1 MKLNILSHSLGRERI
16 LGANK
21 VLQNTLKGLS
31 EIGVEYCFNEPIYDH
46 EYNWIHDAPEGI
58 IEAGFSG
65 RPVLVG
71 PNTAT
76 MPRDLPRFRR
86 PLHPASIYLFPS
98 FWPMKAWTAMG
109 YKECRI
115 EVWSAGIDLLSFP
128 SHQRLNSDPNQ
139 VLVYFK
145 HRDEGLLRGTLAL
158 LQEQGYSYE
167 VFHYGSYK
175 EAEYQAALG
184 RSKAAIW
191 LGGTESQGFALM
203 EAMATGLPILVL
215 DARSLADNVHDQGD
229 PLVPRFPV
237 QFIASGATTAP
248 YFNQYCGIKIASKDL
263 NIDTLKQFMDDV
275 EAYDP
280 TTFIRAEH
288 SLSKAAERLIGF
300 AKLLPK
306 VNARISFSQPQV
318 AKGLRYLDLIPR
330 TWAWRLAWCKLLM
343 IMRKK

>member
-21 VLQNTLKGLS
+21 VLQNTLKGLAK
-31 EIGVEYCFNEPIYDH
+31 IGVESCFNEPIYYH

-58 IEAGFSG
+58 IEAGLAS

-98 FWPMKAWTAMG
+98 FWPMRAWTNMG
-109 YKECRI
+109 YKECRMEI
-115 EVWSAGIDLLSFP
+115 WAAGIDLLSFP
-128 SHQRLNSDPNQ
+128 SRRRLYGDPNQ
-139 VLVYFK
+139 VLIYFK
-145 HRDEGLLRGTLAL
+145 NRDEGLLRRTLDL
-158 LQEQGYSYE
+158 LQEGGYSHE
-167 VFHYGSYK
+167 IFRYGNYK
-175 EAEYQAALG
+175 EAEYQAALE

-203 EAMATGLPILVL
+203 EAMASGLPILVL
-215 DARSLADNVHDQGD
+215 DARSLADNVHDQRA
-229 PLVPRFPV
+229 PLVPIFPS

-248 YFNQYCGIKIASKDL
+248 YFNQHCGLKIVSKDL
-263 NIDTLKQFMDDV
+263 NIGILRQFM
-275 EAYDP
+275 ENIETFDP
-280 TTFIRAEH
+280 AAFVRAEH
-288 SLSKAAERLIGF
+288 SLSKSAERLVGF
-300 AKLLPK
+300 AKQLPK
-306 VNARISFSQPQV
+306 VDAHISFSQPQV

-330 TWAWRLAWCKLLM
+330 TWAWRLAWRKLLM
-343 IMRKK
+343 RKK